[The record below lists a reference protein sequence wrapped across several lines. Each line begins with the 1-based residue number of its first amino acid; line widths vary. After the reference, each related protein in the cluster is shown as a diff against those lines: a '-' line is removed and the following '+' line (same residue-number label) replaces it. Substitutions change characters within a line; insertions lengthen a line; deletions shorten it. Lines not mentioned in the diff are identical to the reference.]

1 MTLPTPIGER
11 APDRSS
17 TPKVVNGERAGWQ
30 RTSPR
35 RTGGGLAGEAIWLG
49 GERDRLTR
57 HTPIVGKVG
66 TGAGQKVKAKKA
78 DAPLMFEGAHP
89 LRVCWYREGESY
101 P

>member
-1 MTLPTPIGER
+1 
-11 APDRSS
+11 
-17 TPKVVNGERAGWQ
+17 VNGERAGGEW
-30 RTSPR
+30 
-35 RTGGGLAGEAIWLG
+35 LAGEAIWLG

-57 HTPIVGKVG
+57 YAPILEKVG
-66 TGAGQKVKAKKA
+66 TGVGQKVKAKKA